1 MFVMSA
7 PVEHGDEVVDVRIH
21 QQNERGA
28 IGDAALFAFA
38 EVAAGPF
45 QARHIRKTHI
55 RRHRVHEAVIGR
67 IGRNLAQIQI
77 DLGGVDD
84 RAVAHAAE
92 RLFHC
97 GDHILHRQEHTHVL
111 LAQKQCLSHVR
122 AFLSHSC
129 SGLRQQIL
137 IPAGGGVEAAALG
150 VEHLER
156 GVGLIG
162 LDDLAEDFHLVGV
175 AQVGG
180 AGGDQVPVV
189 LDVQTV
195 VGEDGVA
202 RRQAEVEGVV
212 VVDDGRR

>member
-1 MFVMSA
+1 MP
-7 PVEHGDEVVDVRIH
+7 PVVSG
-21 QQNERGA
+21 G
-28 IGDAALFAFA
+28 IGNDYALL
-38 EVAAGPF
+38 V
-45 QARHIRKTHI
+45 
-55 RRHRVHEAVIGR
+55 
-67 IGRNLAQIQI
+67 
-77 DLGGVDD
+77 
-84 RAVAHAAE
+84 
-92 RLFHC
+92 C
-97 GDHILHRQEHTHVL
+97 
-111 LAQKQCLSHVR
+111 
-122 AFLSHSC
+122 
-129 SGLRQQIL
+129 QQIL
-137 IPAGGGVEAAALG
+137 IPASGGVEAAALG

-212 VVDDGRR
+212 VVDDGGGNIGQTMTFAFSSLMVTPML